1 MKDFTLSSMTQSFA
15 SISSLPRDV
24 SCEDL
29 DSGADTTVTEEYH
42 VEVLK
47 FSLLVWLHPANII
60 ILTIKTNHYLLQIE
74 KPSKVKSGG
83 RFCLDSIKLQE
94 IESLTAGSD
103 SPAGPPGQDPLM
115 LADIAEVSE
124 NSSLHIEQYLE
135 EVDPVAK
142 MLSERTD
149 KLLEKKRKKRTGAKL
164 ELEDDIRTEARSARR
179 TAVPERAKY
188 CSETEMR
195 EKTESVL
202 MRKFAWVVEEKKLG
216 DDQSTPII
224 STEEI
229 DNTSEDIDIIH
240 LDAKLMKP
248 SEIEC
253 RDQLKKIYVV
263 AGSGSQMVDTK
274 TNDQIKSDPDNTN
287 TTETNGEEKEKIQT
301 QSSDDRKIIDDPAS
315 DKGKEIEVLLSFLT
329 FPWILVLVT
338 NLLGN

>member
-1 MKDFTLSSMTQSFA
+1 M
-15 SISSLPRDV
+15 
-24 SCEDL
+24 
-29 DSGADTTVTEEYH
+29 
-42 VEVLK
+42 EVLK
-47 FSLLVWLHPANII
+47 FSLLVWLHQANII

-301 QSSDDRKIIDDPAS
+301 QSSDDRKITDDPAS
-315 DKGKEIEVLLSFLT
+315 DKGKEIRVLLSFLT